1 MLIHD
6 WEEWMDQ
13 HHIKLRGDP
22 NDSRQNEGQAD
33 VRVRRTGLA
42 DESQRDVQQTSNRG
56 IFRDGEKR
64 QT

>member
-1 MLIHD
+1 MFVDD
-6 WEEWMDQ
+6 WKKWMDQ

-33 VRVRRTGLA
+33 VRIRRTGLA
-42 DESQRDVQQTSNRG
+42 DESQGNVQQAGNRG